1 MPHPK
6 TSRRAFLGSVAGT
19 ALGGVTLADRGRA
32 QGSVDLSGWFE
43 NVENATRVVDATGQ
57 DEVTVEVGAEAN
69 GGPYGYGPAAVRI
82 DPGTTVV
89 WDWIAG
95 RHNVAAEDGSFES
108 EFHTDSGTYERTF
121 EEAGV
126 TRYYCTPHKGMGM
139 KGAIIVGDVEV
150 SITAGEPTPTP
161 TEGGAG
167 QSDGD
172 LRDFDGWLDGAENYD
187 GLVDKTGQ
195 DVVEV
200 TVGAEGNGG
209 PNAFEPP
216 AIHVDT
222 GTTVVW
228 KWADYDEDVTH
239 DVTAV
244 DGQFESDSMRPGSQY
259 SVEFSGD
266 GIAKYE
272 CTTSSE
278 EGMRGVIIVGAGT
291 SNQLTPLGWAGIVGT
306 LGVMTAAVGK
316 ALKMHIEEATGPG
329 PPDGGRST

>member
-1 MPHPK
+1 MSHPQS
-6 TSRRAFLGSVAGT
+6 SRRAFLGSVAGT
-19 ALGGVTLADRGRA
+19 AVGGMALAGRA
-32 QGSVDLSGWFE
+32 RAQNSVDLSEWFE

-82 DPGTTVV
+82 DPGTTVI
-89 WDWIAG
+89 WDWVAG
-95 RHNVAAEDGSFES
+95 RHNVVAEDGSFES

-126 TRYYCTPHKGMGM
+126 TQYYCTPHKQMGM

-150 SITAGEPTPTP
+150 SISAGGATTTP
-161 TEGGAG
+161 TEEDTGGG
-167 QSDGD
+167 DGNA
-172 LRDFDGWLDGAENYD
+172 RDFDGWLDGVDNYD
-187 GLVDKTGQ
+187 GVVDKTGQ

-200 TVGAEGNGG
+200 TVGAEGNDG
-209 PNAFEPP
+209 PNAFDPP

-222 GTTVVW
+222 DTRVVW
-228 KWADYDEDVTH
+228 KWAEYEEDVTH

-244 DGQFESDSMRPGSQY
+244 DGQFESDSMRPGSEY

-272 CTTSSE
+272 CTTASE
-278 EGMRGVIIVGAGT
+278 EGMRGAIVVGAGT
-291 SNQLTPLGWAGIVGT
+291 SNQLTPLGWAGIVGA
-306 LGVMTAAVGK
+306 LGVATAAIGK
-316 ALKMHIEEATGPG
+316 ALKMHIEETTGPG